1 MISDAIKILKEVQS
15 LATDIKSK
23 PLNDAI
29 VRLQES
35 VIDLSNNYLE
45 LSEKYNNLKE
55 QVSTSQNV
63 YLDDDGF
70 ICVKDDNRRFCPHCW
85 NKDRRLSL
93 MPKHGIDL
101 GISQE
106 ISKPYAFECA
116 GCKWIIY
123 SANED
128 IYY

>member
-1 MISDAIKILKEVQS
+1 MMISDTIKILKEVQS

-29 VRLQES
+29 VKLQES
-35 VIDLSNNYLE
+35 VIELSNNYFE
-45 LSEKYNNLKE
+45 LLEKYNNLKE
-55 QVSTSQNV
+55 QVSVSQDV

-70 ICVKDDNRRFCPHCW
+70 ICIKNDKRKFCPHCW

-93 MPKHGIDL
+93 MPKHGINL
-101 GISQE
+101 GSFQE
-106 ISKPYAFECA
+106 VSKPYAFECS
-116 GCKWIIY
+116 GCKWIVY

-128 IYY
+128 V